1 MTSPIDADADADAH
15 PGDGRRPRVLGA
27 LGIAAAVGVLFASV
41 IIVPA
46 FFPIST
52 VGSLTPT
59 DPLLNRVGEWSAM
72 YLAPGII
79 ATIVLAS
86 AAGARGGR
94 GRRRGIIAG
103 TMVAFSLPVF
113 LVALF
118 VDSVFFDSAP

>member
-1 MTSPIDADADADAH
+1 MTSPIVPDALLTQ
-15 PGDGRRPRVLGA
+15 PGDGRLPGVLGA
-27 LGIAAAVGVLFASV
+27 LAISTAIGVLVASV

-59 DPLLNRVGEWSAM
+59 DPLLTRVGEWAAV
-72 YLAPGII
+72 YLAPGIV
-79 ATIVLAS
+79 ATIALAT

-103 TMVAFSLPVF
+103 TMIAFSLPLF
-113 LVALF
+113 LAVQF
-118 VDSVFFDSAP
+118 VDSVFFARGS